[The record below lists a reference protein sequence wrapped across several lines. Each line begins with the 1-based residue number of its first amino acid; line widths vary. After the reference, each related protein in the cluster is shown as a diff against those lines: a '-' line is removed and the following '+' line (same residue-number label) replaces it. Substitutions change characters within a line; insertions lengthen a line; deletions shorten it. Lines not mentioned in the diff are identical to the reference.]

1 MSKQAVKA
9 LVNAEAFLNRIGVVD
24 VDLVAS
30 LNDGKSREVN
40 GKMLW
45 RNAGMLACLI
55 IDSAVNALHGENA
68 DTLAANGFADMR
80 EAVRAYIASNLD
92 NWSQLEYTAAG
103 HNGDLSLALQR
114 LANEVNAIIERAAH
128 TKPIQADNITN
139 GLYRTEDGTVI
150 AVTCGYFGA
159 GDYPVRGHVVRGKNV
174 MAGMLMCWTAAGQ
187 VFDYQCSNFDIV
199 GRVF

>member
-30 LNDGKSREVN
+30 MNDGKSREVG
-40 GKMLW
+40 GKKLW
-45 RNAGMLACLI
+45 RNAGKLACLI

-68 DTLAANGFADMR
+68 NTLAANGFADMR
-80 EAVRAYIASNLD
+80 EAVRSYIASNLD
-92 NWSQLEYTAAG
+92 DWSQLEYTAAG

-128 TKPIQADNITN
+128 TKPVQADNITN

-159 GDYPVRGHVVRGKNV
+159 GDYPVRGHVVKSDKYFCGWS
-174 MAGMLMCWTAAGQ
+174 MWWTAAGR
-187 VFDYQCSNFDIV
+187 VFDYQSSDLDIV

>member
-45 RNAGMLACLI
+45 RNAGKLACLI

-80 EAVRAYIASNLD
+80 EAVMTYIASNLD
-92 NWSQLEYTAAG
+92 DWSQLEFTAAG
-103 HNGDLSLALQR
+103 HNGDLSLALKR
-114 LANEVNAIIERAAH
+114 LAGEVNAIIERAAH
-128 TKPIQADNITN
+128 TKPVKADPIVC
-139 GLYRTEDGTVI
+139 GLYKTENGSVV
-150 AVTCGYFGA
+150 AVTESNFSYE
-159 GDYPVRGHVVRGKNV
+159 YPVRGHVVRGIHAD
-174 MAGMLMCWTAAGQ
+174 AGISMCWLSDGA
-187 VFDYQCSNFDIV
+187 VFDYQSSYLDIV